1 MTIRFKFQEVLA
13 ETQAFAS
20 IAGKFTADGARKVLL
35 DFHRSLET
43 YRNTDTEDPYFWEIA
58 TTSPLVTI
66 ESHAYDRKKAKHT
79 VIAEITATW
88 EIQRESPGKK
98 SRPAEFFFLTGI
110 ASTMVRLRDINTD
123 GKKSDLAM
131 WRVEIADSKSPGCYF
146 HSQVLGEVDDPPFPK
161 SLCVPRLPTILL
173 TPAAVAEYA
182 YSEIFQDGWQK
193 HLTSQ
198 TSELQIW
205 SPIQIRRY
213 QRLLKWKL
221 DCLSASSGSPW
232 VNLKIAQPDADIFV

>member
-1 MTIRFKFQEVLA
+1 MTIRFKFQDVLA

-20 IAGKFTADGARKVLL
+20 IADKFTADGARRVLP

-43 YRNTDTEDPYFWEIA
+43 YRNTDTKGSHLWEIS
-58 TTSPLVTI
+58 TRSPLVTTH
-66 ESHAYDRKKAKHT
+66 SQSYDRKAAKHT
-79 VIAEITATW
+79 VIAEITAAW

-98 SRPAEFFFLTGI
+98 SRPAEFFSLSGI
-110 ASTMVRLRDINTD
+110 ASTMVRLKAINKDNTRT
-123 GKKSDLAM
+123 DLAM
-131 WRVEIADSKSPGCYF
+131 WRVEIADKKSPGCYF
-146 HSQVLGEVDDPPFPK
+146 HSQILGDLDAPPFPK

-182 YSEIFQDGWQK
+182 YSEIFQNAWQK
-193 HLTSQ
+193 HLQSQ
-198 TSELQIW
+198 TSELQVW

-221 DCLSASSGSPW
+221 ECLSASSGSPW
-232 VNLKIAQPDADIFV
+232 VNLKIAQPHADIFV